1 MENAKCYAPQILV
14 GTEGLPREQWLEYR
28 RKGIGGSDAAAVL
41 GISPFRTGRDLYY
54 DKLNI
59 VTADDA
65 ENWVQLE
72 VGTLLEPLVAKIFAH
87 KTGYKIYRRPFMF
100 QHPLYPWMLADLD
113 YMAELPDGT
122 TAILEIKT
130 TNYNAKDNWW
140 YNGEEIV
147 PIYYESQGRHY
158 MAVMNIDRVYFC
170 CLYGNSED
178 EAMIRRIDRDMA
190 YEEEL
195 IPMFQDKYPGV
206 TVKGTYDSSGKLQTQ
221 IEEGLEADVFMSAAP
236 KQMTALDGEGLIV
249 SDTITN
255 LLENKIVL
263 IVPSDS
269 DSGFTRFEDIEK
281 AESIALGDPASV
293 PVGQY
298 SEEALTSLGI
308 WDKIQDKV
316 SFGTNVTEVLNQVA
330 AASADAGIVYATD
343 AASMADQVKVVAEAP
358 EGSLAKKVIY
368 PVAVV
373 KDTANAEAAG
383 NFVEFLKTDEAMKV
397 FESYGFTKGE

>member
-1 MENAKCYAPQILV
+1 MKKHITMMMAAMM
-14 GTEGLPREQWLEYR
+14 
-28 RKGIGGSDAAAVL
+28 AAAVL
-41 GISPFRTGRDLYY
+41 AGCGTSKEAAT
-54 DKLNI
+54 
-59 VTADDA
+59 TATSAGTASTEAAEA
-65 ENWVQLE
+65 ENKTDAKTKA
-72 VGTLLEPLVAKIFAH
+72 GTEAQAGTDTKAEAAPGQDTEILVAAAASLK
-87 KTGYKIYRRPFMF
+87 
-100 QHPLYPWMLADLD
+100 
-113 YMAELPDGT
+113 
-122 TAILEIKT
+122 
-130 TNYNAKDNWW
+130 N
-140 YNGEEIV
+140 
-147 PIYYESQGRHY
+147 
-158 MAVMNIDRVYFC
+158 
-170 CLYGNSED
+170 
-178 EAMIRRIDRDMA
+178 A

-221 IEEGLEADVFMSAAP
+221 IEEGLEADVFMSASP
-236 KQMTALDGEGLIV
+236 KQMTALDEEGLIV
-249 SDTITN
+249 SDTITS

-269 DSGFTRFEDIEK
+269 DLGFTRFEDIEK

-293 PVGQY
+293 SVGQY